1 MSTASRLRR
10 ECLRHAAVRCHERR
24 EFAEPF
30 LAVDVKNNNSVS
42 RSEGNVGIRVFCPP
56 SADRRFVVSCIFK
69 SFLAAGVLAWRKAI
83 DFATRARAVDNRVTR
98 EDSPAHSRVCERG
111 FKFGI
116 HVMGPLPHGSG
127 DAIKGQAL
135 PPGAGFGWTPS
146 LSQRLGVFLCPGGPS
161 SPPVAVSS
169 SEIYRGAIFLFPP
182 LSLAESLYPLYRH
195 KGKSHALLAASS
207 DGVLHGV

>member
-10 ECLRHAAVRCHERR
+10 ECFRHAAVRCHERR
-24 EFAEPF
+24 EFAESF

-56 SADRRFVVSCIFK
+56 SADRRFVVSCILES
-69 SFLAAGVLAWRKAI
+69 SFESGVLRNSLAVGMG
-83 DFATRARAVDNRVTR
+83 FATRARAVDNRVTR

-146 LSQRLGVFLCPGGPS
+146 LSQRLGVFLCPGGQSAPH
-161 SPPVAVSS
+161 VAISS
-169 SEIYRGAIFLFPP
+169 SEICRGA
-182 LSLAESLYPLYRH
+182 
-195 KGKSHALLAASS
+195 
-207 DGVLHGV
+207 